1 MLNFH
6 SCNNGADWYTGFTL
20 VLLDHFTVEAD
31 PFEVEDTNMLKH
43 LVWLHLNMQI
53 LLLVSQPKNG
63 SEQDVN
69 VVFMLSL
76 LLIYQL
82 YIPSKHRLI
91 HQLFIIVT
99 QFDVLTITSILLLIQ
114 KLYLFVCLYISLEL
128 QITLNWFNGLIILAW
143 IISPILSHS
152 IWSLFVTR

>member
-1 MLNFH
+1 
-6 SCNNGADWYTGFTL
+6 
-20 VLLDHFTVEAD
+20 
-31 PFEVEDTNMLKH
+31 MLKH

-82 YIPSKHRLI
+82 NILSKHRLI
-91 HQLFIIVT
+91 HQLFVIVT
-99 QFDVLTITSILLLIQ
+99 QFNVLTITSVLLLIQ
-114 KLYLFVCLYISLEL
+114 ELYLFVLYISLEL
-128 QITLNWFNGLIILAW
+128 QITLNWLNGLVILA
-143 IISPILSHS
+143 
-152 IWSLFVTR
+152 